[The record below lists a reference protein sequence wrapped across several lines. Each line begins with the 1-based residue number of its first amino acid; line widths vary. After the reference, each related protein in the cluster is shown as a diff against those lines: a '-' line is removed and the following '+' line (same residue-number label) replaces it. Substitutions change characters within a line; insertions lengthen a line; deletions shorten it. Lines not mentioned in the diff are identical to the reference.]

1 MMGLD
6 TALAILSLEALGV
19 MTVACLAFFLISR
32 KKRNTDIQAIDD
44 YITQLDEN
52 TATRNQPLDH
62 LLSSKCGMDR
72 ATVDSALQEITDSER
87 ALLQIIIKLFLQ
99 REIGLLSEI
108 DEKISNLSEP
118 YCQLLGKM
126 HLNGAAAASNSTAN
140 SNDQG
145 LEFINQQLVRQLN
158 TAMQTIDDI
167 TAEYTRVFSGNQTAL
182 ELENSRKKMMQIFQD
197 TEHKILHPQ
206 D

>member
-1 MMGLD
+1 LDRLLSDKCGLD
-6 TALAILSLEALGV
+6 RP
-19 MTVACLAFFLISR
+19 TVNR
-32 KKRNTDIQAIDD
+32 
-44 YITQLDEN
+44 
-52 TATRNQPLDH
+52 
-62 LLSSKCGMDR
+62 
-72 ATVDSALQEITDSER
+72 ALQEITDSEK

-99 REIGLLSEI
+99 REIGLLTEI

-118 YCQLLGKM
+118 YCQLLIKM
-126 HLNGAAAASNSTAN
+126 SHGSSNSSTSI

-167 TAEYTRVFSGNQTAL
+167 TAEYTRVFSGNQTGL

-206 D
+206 E

>member
-19 MTVACLAFFLISR
+19 LTLVCVGFFLIAR
-32 KKRNTDIQAIDD
+32 NKRNTEIQAIDD
-44 YITQLDEN
+44 YITQLNEN
-52 TATRNQPLDH
+52 ASSKNQPLNH
-62 LLSSKCGMDR
+62 LLTNKCGLDR
-72 ATVDSALQEITDSER
+72 TTVDTALQDITDSEK

-118 YCQLLGKM
+118 YCQLLSKM
-126 HLNGAAAASNSTAN
+126 HPGSAIASTSI

-167 TAEYTRVFSGNQTAL
+167 TAEYTRVFSGNQTGL

-206 D
+206 E

>member
-19 MTVACLAFFLISR
+19 LTVACLAFFLISR
-32 KKRNTDIQAIDD
+32 NKRNTEIQAIDD
-44 YITQLDEN
+44 YITQLNEN
-52 TATRNQPLDH
+52 ASSKNQPLDH
-62 LLSSKCGMDR
+62 LLSNKCGLDR
-72 ATVDSALQEITDSER
+72 ATVDTALQDITDSEK

-118 YCQLLGKM
+118 YCQLLSKM
-126 HLNGAAAASNSTAN
+126 HNSSGSAGSTATATA
-140 SNDQG
+140 SDQG

-197 TEHKILHPQ
+197 TEHKILHDQ

>member
-6 TALAILSLEALGV
+6 SALAILSLEALGV
-19 MTVACLAFFLISR
+19 LTLACVAFFLIAR
-32 KKRNTDIQAIDD
+32 NKRNNEIQAIDD
-44 YITQLDEN
+44 YITQLNEN
-52 TATRNQPLDH
+52 TSSKNQPLDR
-62 LLSSKCGMDR
+62 LLSDKCGLDR
-72 ATVDSALQEITDSER
+72 PTVNRALQEITDSEK

-99 REIGLLSEI
+99 REIGLLTEI

-118 YCQLLGKM
+118 YCQLLIKM
-126 HLNGAAAASNSTAN
+126 SHGSSNSSTSI

-167 TAEYTRVFSGNQTAL
+167 TAEYTRVFSGNQTGL

-206 D
+206 E

>member
-1 MMGLD
+1 MMGID

-19 MTVACLAFFLISR
+19 LTLACVGFFLIAR
-32 KKRNTDIQAIDD
+32 NKRNTEIQAIDD
-44 YITQLDEN
+44 YITQLNEN
-52 TATRNQPLDH
+52 TLSKNQPLDH
-62 LLSSKCGMDR
+62 LLSDKCGLDR
-72 ATVDSALQEITDSER
+72 ATVDTALQEITDSEK

-99 REIGLLSEI
+99 REIGLLGEI
-108 DEKISNLSEP
+108 DEKINNLSEP
-118 YCQLLGKM
+118 YCQLLSKM
-126 HLNGAAAASNSTAN
+126 HHASSGTST
-140 SNDQG
+140 SISSDQG

-182 ELENSRKKMMQIFQD
+182 ELENSRKKMMQIFQE

-206 D
+206 E

>member
-19 MTVACLAFFLISR
+19 LTLACAGFFLIAR
-32 KKRNTDIQAIDD
+32 NKRNTEIQAIDD
-44 YITQLDEN
+44 YITQLNEN
-52 TATRNQPLDH
+52 ASSKNQPLDH
-62 LLSSKCGMDR
+62 LLSNKCGLDR
-72 ATVDSALQEITDSER
+72 ATVDTALQDITDSEK

-99 REIGLLSEI
+99 REIGLLGEI

-118 YCQLLGKM
+118 YCQLLSKM
-126 HLNGAAAASNSTAN
+126 HPGSAIASTSI

-167 TAEYTRVFSGNQTAL
+167 TAEYTRVFSGNQTGL

-206 D
+206 E